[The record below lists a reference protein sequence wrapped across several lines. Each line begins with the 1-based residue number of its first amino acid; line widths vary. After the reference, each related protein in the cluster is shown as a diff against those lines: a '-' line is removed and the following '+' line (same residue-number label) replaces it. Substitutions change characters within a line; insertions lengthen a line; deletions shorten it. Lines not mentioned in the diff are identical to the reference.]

1 MCLLDTFKFVD
12 VWIFNEVQS
21 YLYLNLY
28 ICIYLYKTVTTVVQ
42 KQLLMEEAL
51 SSAQP
56 KTSIC
61 MLGCHFI
68 RVRALSLLFMKVF
81 MKVVFWIDFLTAVD
95 ERNSQEQL
103 CQ

>member
-1 MCLLDTFKFVD
+1 MCFLDTFKFAD

-28 ICIYLYKTVTTVVQ
+28 ISIYLCKTVIKVVQ
-42 KQLLMEEAL
+42 NQLLMEEVL

-56 KTSIC
+56 RTSIC
-61 MLGCHFI
+61 MLGCHFT
-68 RVRALSLLFMKVF
+68 RVRTLSLLFMKVF
-81 MKVVFWIDFLTAVD
+81 MEVVLWIDFLTAAD

-103 CQ
+103 CP